1 MNSSAITESLRNVL
15 GRLHS
20 RKAVAVLLIVVAVL
34 MIPQS
39 SQGQFLPSPCCA
51 LLSAGLGNVTNAITN
66 VIGSGLSAIR
76 STMNTIEAFQR
87 TVVWPQ
93 DLINAAKATVGSVR
107 GIAAQVRTVSQ
118 IPTASATLPS
128 PRQLEQTLLSGNS
141 AEVPQV
147 GANYAAVYLA
157 VPAPA
162 DATPQVR
169 NLIDMT
175 DAVAQAAMKKAIQID
190 AIADLEIQ
198 ASDQILQ
205 QVQSAAPGSAPI
217 LEAGAAA
224 WLVRANAYTQSA
236 MTELM
241 RLRAVDLANA
251 GAEMKIDA
259 QQGAVLRG
267 NVTDALKRR

>member
-1 MNSSAITESLRNVL
+1 MKRSELVNTLSKVFRYLRA
-15 GRLHS
+15 
-20 RKAVAVLLIVVAVL
+20 RKTVVVVLIVMAGL
-34 MIPQS
+34 LLPQS

-51 LLSAGLGNVTNAITN
+51 LLATGLGNVTSAITN

-76 STMNTIEAFQR
+76 STMNTIETFQR

-93 DLINAAKATVGSVR
+93 DLINEAKATVGSVR
-107 GIAAQVRTVSQ
+107 GIATQVRTVNQ
-118 IPTASATLPS
+118 IPVASATLPN
-128 PRQLEQTLLSGNS
+128 PKQLERTLLSADS
-141 AEVPQV
+141 AEVPHV
-147 GANYAAVYLA
+147 GANYAAVYLTA
-157 VPAPA
+157 PAPA

-175 DAVAQAAMKKAIQID
+175 DAVAQAAMKRAIEID

-241 RLRAVDLANA
+241 RLRAIDLANA

-259 QQGAVLRG
+259 QHGAVLRG

>member
-1 MNSSAITESLRNVL
+1 MNKLAPRNTLKRILDALR
-15 GRLHS
+15 S
-20 RKAVAVLLIVVAVL
+20 KKTIVLLIVMAGL

-51 LLSAGLGNVTNAITN
+51 LLSAGLGSVTSAITN
-66 VIGSGLSAIR
+66 VIGSGLNAIQ

-87 TVVWPQ
+87 TIVWPQ
-93 DLINAAKATVGSVR
+93 QLINQAKATVGAVR
-107 GIAAQVRTVSQ
+107 GIAGQVRSISQ
-118 IPTASATLPS
+118 IPVASATLPS
-128 PRQLEQTLLSGNS
+128 PRQLEQTLLSANTAGVS
-141 AEVPQV
+141 QV
-147 GANYAAVYLA
+147 GADYAAVYLT

-175 DAVAQAAMKKAIQID
+175 DAVAQAAMKRAIEID
-190 AIADLEIQ
+190 AIPDLEIQ

-205 QVQSAAPGSAPI
+205 QIQGAAPGSAPI
-217 LEAGAAA
+217 LEAGASA

-241 RLRAVDLANA
+241 RLRTIDLANA

-259 QQGAVLRG
+259 QQGVVLRG
-267 NVTDALKRR
+267 NVTDALRRR